1 MVASICCSVAESNT
15 QFTIFNLSEHKKQCL
30 ISQQTGRGG
39 DLGTNKFRD
48 SGSNRSVS
56 IGGAVT
62 DSTIVTGDNN
72 AVTKISLPIPETVDI
87 RAELE
92 ALRLILKRL
101 ETDRASDIEKV
112 LHAAQIEVAK
122 PQPDR
127 NKVGEYIEQ
136 ALTYASGAAGFGY
149 LVEKLIPP
157 VRSAA
162 AWLGA
167 NWYDILRFVG
177 LSP

>member
-1 MVASICCSVAESNT
+1 M
-15 QFTIFNLSEHKKQCL
+15 
-30 ISQQTGRGG
+30 
-39 DLGTNKFRD
+39 GTNKFRD
-48 SGSNRSVS
+48 SGINRSVS
-56 IGGAVT
+56 IKGAVT

-72 AVTKISLPIPETVDI
+72 AITKISLPAPETVDM

-92 ALRLILKRL
+92 ALRWILKRL
-101 ETDRASDIEKV
+101 ETTRASDIEKV
-112 LHAAQIEVAK
+112 LNAAQIEAAK

-127 NKVGEYIEQ
+127 NKVGEHLEQ
-136 ALTYASGAAGFGY
+136 VLTYASGAAGFGY
-149 LVEKLIPP
+149 LVEKLVPP

-162 AWLGA
+162 AWLGS